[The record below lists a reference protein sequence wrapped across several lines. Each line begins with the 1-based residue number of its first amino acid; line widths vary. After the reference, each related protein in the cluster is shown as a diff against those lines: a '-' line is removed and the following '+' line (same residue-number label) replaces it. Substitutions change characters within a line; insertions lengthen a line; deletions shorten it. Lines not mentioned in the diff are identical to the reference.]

1 MSDMER
7 LLAVMGLDLS
17 VQPPTVLYHYTS
29 MDALLAI
36 VASGRIRA
44 SHIRYLNDS
53 SEVKWM
59 WQAVVQQLERRK
71 MSANTREHA
80 EMLAQVLDKVENR
93 RHRGEFVASFSESG
107 DDLSQWRAYCSTGP
121 GISIGFHAA
130 ALQTQWVSN
139 PEGGD
144 PFFVGGGLKKVQ
156 YLENEDTAKLEAD
169 LDTILELSPSITM
182 GFHGPVS
189 REDVVVAW
197 LSVIAPN
204 FKHSAFQAE
213 NEWRLVLTKPHKPM
227 PGQRFRPGKS
237 SVIPY
242 VEAILNR
249 DHRSCAPA
257 NYIINRVI
265 IGPTPSPEL
274 AKESLEALFLA
285 FGHPEVEIVES
296 SIPYRQW

>member
-1 MSDMER
+1 MSDMQK
-7 LLAVMGLDLS
+7 LLSAMGLNLTI
-17 VQPPTVLYHYTS
+17 QPPTVLYHYTS
-29 MDALLAI
+29 MEALLAI

-44 SHIRYLNDS
+44 SHIRYLNDY
-53 SEVKWM
+53 SEVEWM

-71 MSANTREHA
+71 MSADTPEQA
-80 EMLAQVLDKVENR
+80 KVSAQLLDKIENR
-93 RHRGEFVASFSESG
+93 RHRGEFVASFSENG

-121 GISIGFHAA
+121 GFSIGFNAA

-139 PEGGD
+139 PDGGN
-144 PFFVGGGLKKVQ
+144 PFFVGGSLKKVQ
-156 YLENEDTAKLEAD
+156 YLEIEDPAKFEDD
-169 LDTILELSPSITM
+169 LDAILDLSPSMTL
-182 GFHGPVS
+182 GFHGSVS
-189 REDVVVAW
+189 REDSVVAW

-204 FKHSAFQAE
+204 FKHPAFRAE

-265 IGPTPSPEL
+265 IGPTPNPEL
-274 AKESLEALFLA
+274 AKEALEALCLSL
-285 FGHPEVEIVES
+285 GHPEVEIVVS